1 MLMDRQTTLPSAKTP
16 LDFYIRVLYGKRVGI
31 LVDVGEAAGHDCLPM
46 WFLEPNSAEEKI
58 PAKPESRRIKQFAQG
73 EVLEDLEDLVNTQIK
88 PWIEAC
94 YNRRRIMRIA
104 AVHYCW
110 GRGNDVAKTTTGNLE
125 DRLRSFDIAYLPKT
139 VQDAIILTRMMNI
152 RYLWVDAICI
162 IQSSE
167 NDDYSEFQTEASKMR
182 DYYANA
188 ERCIA
193 ASVANDAAEGF
204 LRERLL
210 GRYPIQ
216 FIFLT
221 YPGTVGPDR
230 QSITLHSKENV
241 ATLRNVIDES
251 PLSKRGWCLQELSL
265 PPRVL
270 HWTSNGLYR
279 ECQSSYFLEG
289 SSKKWET
296 YDYAATATPRDILA
310 MPDNKLLTH
319 DGWHRL
325 LRLLSEKGL
334 TFSKDR
340 IYAIHGIAC
349 LIIER
354 LKVEYFNGVF
364 RPYLAQGLAWNYSPR
379 GPFDAL
385 PDVSVE
391 PRDDRFPTWCWAS
404 NGPVQFSDIPKG
416 DWHSYIHDVHPHM
429 FPTYPG
435 NTSLTDIIDSKLHIK
450 APIIHVDLVYELWE
464 SFPPSG
470 NVSIDCDDGEP
481 LDHYFWVWLD
491 NQLGSN
497 HSTATNILHNASRDT
512 LLKGVTVQQKNCEGF
527 SVMSANTTASQQNG
541 MEFLKDNN
549 TADKK
554 IQVNMTPPLPVRRN
568 QSITG
573 NTKTHHRFGEF
584 PREIQI
590 KIFKL
595 ALPDPRIVYL
605 RLELV
610 ASKHEEGT
618 CFHTS
623 VRKTRAPGLL
633 PLLETCT
640 TSNASVYL
648 GDGFTKIKIE
658 PLDGHPHTTNEMSTS
673 TPLIADK
680 MTGLLDDVYSRC
692 PGLKRLSVIGSHDCA
707 REMPS
712 ATRLLNTDKNLLKL
726 DLKDKDGRQV
736 PSEEADDRYRVL
748 EKILKAR
755 YLFDRHFELY
765 RKEIEEERNYDAIEY
780 WKKVEVVDVLCCWP
794 DESQDES
801 NFYIPEIDSYVRCD
815 DDGFLATLP
824 ESTPDKLIKLR
835 DTLKLVE
842 LGDEQWLHELHQ
854 EIYRLRSKHSHVGL

>member
-31 LVDVGEAAGHDCLPM
+31 SVDVGEAAGHDCLPM

-73 EVLEDLEDLVNTQIK
+73 EVLEDLEDLVNTQIQ

-94 YNRRRIMRIA
+94 YNRRENHENCGRTVGTNILPTRLIDVGTMNNESVRLITTTDSMEPSK
-104 AVHYCW
+104 HPYLILSYCW

-139 VQDAIILTRMMNI
+139 IQDAIILTRLMNI

-188 ERCIA
+188 ECCIA

-310 MPDNKLLTH
+310 MPDDKLLTH
-319 DGWHRL
+319 DGWHPL

-450 APIIHVDLVYELWE
+450 APIIHVDLVYEPWE
-464 SFPPSG
+464 SFPPLG
-470 NVSIDCDDGEP
+470 NVNIDCDDGEP

-497 HSTATNILHNASRDT
+497 HSTATNILHNSSRDT
-512 LLKGVTVQQKNCEGF
+512 LLKGVTAQKNCEEF
-527 SVMSANTTASQQNG
+527 SAMSANTTASQQND
-541 MEFLKDNN
+541 MEFPKDNN

-554 IQVNMTPPLPVRRN
+554 IQGKLP
-568 QSITG
+568 
-573 NTKTHHRFGEF
+573 
-584 PREIQI
+584 
-590 KIFKL
+590 IF
-595 ALPDPRIVYL
+595 
-605 RLELV
+605 
-610 ASKHEEGT
+610 
-618 CFHTS
+618 F
-623 VRKTRAPGLL
+623 
-633 PLLETCT
+633 
-640 TSNASVYL
+640 
-648 GDGFTKIKIE
+648 
-658 PLDGHPHTTNEMSTS
+658 ST
-673 TPLIADK
+673 
-680 MTGLLDDVYSRC
+680 
-692 PGLKRLSVIGSHDCA
+692 
-707 REMPS
+707 
-712 ATRLLNTDKNLLKL
+712 
-726 DLKDKDGRQV
+726 
-736 PSEEADDRYRVL
+736 
-748 EKILKAR
+748 
-755 YLFDRHFELY
+755 
-765 RKEIEEERNYDAIEY
+765 
-780 WKKVEVVDVLCCWP
+780 
-794 DESQDES
+794 
-801 NFYIPEIDSYVRCD
+801 
-815 DDGFLATLP
+815 
-824 ESTPDKLIKLR
+824 
-835 DTLKLVE
+835 
-842 LGDEQWLHELHQ
+842 
-854 EIYRLRSKHSHVGL
+854 IYHY

>member
-1 MLMDRQTTLPSAKTP
+1 MSDQPLFLHPSPQLCKHCKVIPWPRDIRYETQSRPFPHHRIFGSLQISADAGCILCQYFWLRIISMLMDRQTTLPSAKTP

-46 WFLEPNSAEEKI
+46 WFLEPNSVEEKI
-58 PAKPESRRIKQFAQG
+58 PAEPESRRIKQFAQG
-73 EVLEDLEDLVNTQIK
+73 AVLEDLEDLVNTQIQ

-94 YNRRRIMRIA
+94 YNRRENHENCGRTIGTNILPTRLIDVGTMNNESVRLITTMDSMEPSK
-104 AVHYCW
+104 HPYLILSYCW

-139 VQDAIILTRMMNI
+139 IQDAIILTRMMNI

-188 ERCIA
+188 ECCIA

-241 ATLRNVIDES
+241 ATLKNVIDES

-296 YDYAATATPRDILA
+296 YDYAATANPRDILA
-310 MPDNKLLTH
+310 MPDDKLLTH

-364 RPYLAQGLAWNYSPR
+364 RPHLAQGLAWNYSPR

-450 APIIHVDLVYELWE
+450 APIIHVDLVYEPWE

-497 HSTATNILHNASRDT
+497 HSTATNILHNASHDT
-512 LLKGVTVQQKNCEGF
+512 LRKGVTVQVLLLG
-527 SVMSANTTASQQNG
+527 G
-541 MEFLKDNN
+541 
-549 TADKK
+549 
-554 IQVNMTPPLPVRRN
+554 R
-568 QSITG
+568 QSH
-573 NTKTHHRFGEF
+573 TH
-584 PREIQI
+584 
-590 KIFKL
+590 
-595 ALPDPRIVYL
+595 Y
-605 RLELV
+605 
-610 ASKHEEGT
+610 
-618 CFHTS
+618 
-623 VRKTRAPGLL
+623 GLL
-633 PLLETCT
+633 VQEMGDQPQGCYQRYGFIKLNCQ
-640 TSNASVYL
+640 TSQCD
-648 GDGFTKIKIE
+648 GDGMRANKFEHKLSEVI
-658 PLDGHPHTTNEMSTS
+658 
-673 TPLIADK
+673 
-680 MTGLLDDVYSRC
+680 LL
-692 PGLKRLSVIGSHDCA
+692 
-707 REMPS
+707 
-712 ATRLLNTDKNLLKL
+712 
-726 DLKDKDGRQV
+726 
-736 PSEEADDRYRVL
+736 
-748 EKILKAR
+748 
-755 YLFDRHFELY
+755 
-765 RKEIEEERNYDAIEY
+765 
-780 WKKVEVVDVLCCWP
+780 
-794 DESQDES
+794 
-801 NFYIPEIDSYVRCD
+801 
-815 DDGFLATLP
+815 
-824 ESTPDKLIKLR
+824 
-835 DTLKLVE
+835 
-842 LGDEQWLHELHQ
+842 
-854 EIYRLRSKHSHVGL
+854 